1 MLIFEKL
8 RQVRREQSRED
19 SSSEKII
26 DFFAAKKAL
35 YSKAR
40 SASRRAELRAR
51 ALINSKRQVHLFD
64 PFEDLMFLLLLMAA
78 SVLGLL
84 AIAGFG

>member
-8 RQVRREQSRED
+8 RPVRQEQSREGN
-19 SSSEKII
+19 SSEKII

-40 SASRRAELRAR
+40 SASRRSEVRVRAST
-51 ALINSKRQVHLFD
+51 NCKRQVHLFD

-78 SVLGLL
+78 SALGLL